1 MPLNMI
7 CCVTRHKDKLAI
19 GSKGQLL
26 FSLKDDMTFFRNITS
41 KDNKNIVL
49 MGRKTYDSIPTEFK
63 PLKNR
68 INLVLTNN
76 TDLIV
81 DDVIDFTKNLYY
93 ITMDTFLNFYKYNCV
108 VQRYILRNSYH
119 YDSLH
124 LLVVYLTIH
133 DYPCDK

>member
-93 ITMDTFLNFYKYNCV
+93 ITMDTFLVYALLKE
-108 VQRYILRNSYH
+108 QHYIQEHL
-119 YDSLH
+119 LH
-124 LLVVYLTIH
+124 LIR
-133 DYPCDK
+133 

>member
-49 MGRKTYDSIPTEFK
+49 CDEIKVWHA
-63 PLKNR
+63 
-68 INLVLTNN
+68 LVRA
-76 TDLIV
+76 DI
-81 DDVIDFTKNLYY
+81 
-93 ITMDTFLNFYKYNCV
+93 
-108 VQRYILRNSYH
+108 RRE
-119 YDSLH
+119 
-124 LLVVYLTIH
+124 
-133 DYPCDK
+133 